1 MASGG
6 GYANFFSGNVPFII
20 FFAFF
25 ALLAWD
31 ITAPMA
37 TAIIWAGML
46 SFIASPLNKKILKAL
61 RNGKYPSVSAAMTMT
76 ALMLLCFV
84 PVLLALS
91 TLASE
96 VTSLG
101 RIFAQLFVKI
111 QHVAHNGAAIEFPD
125 WMPVWIADNVR
136 SFMADSDALRSAA
149 QNVVQWATRFLS
161 SISARLIEH
170 GSSFLLNSVITLM
183 VSFFFIR
190 DGEKI
195 INYIESVTPLEPE
208 EKQNFFS
215 QISGI
220 LNSIIYG
227 IIFTVAV
234 QAVLGAIGW
243 WIVGLGNPV
252 FFGMLMFFF
261 GMFPAGTAVVWVPGA
276 IYLAF
281 TGDLKNAA
289 ILFVWGAAIVGT
301 IDNLL
306 RPYLIS
312 SGGRGGVE
320 ISTLVII
327 LGLFGGVMKWG
338 FLGVFVGPLLLV
350 LFISVCN
357 LYRKRWLESIGGK

>member
-1 MASGG
+1 MASGR
-6 GYANFFSGNVPFII
+6 GYANFFSGNVPFVV

-25 ALLAWD
+25 ALLAWN
-31 ITAPMA
+31 ITSPMA
-37 TAIIWAGML
+37 TAIIWAGLL
-46 SFIASPLNKKILKAL
+46 SFIANPLNKKILRAL
-61 RNGKYPSVSAAMTMT
+61 GGGRYPSVAAGITLT
-76 ALMLLCFV
+76 ALLLLCFV

-91 TLASE
+91 TLGSE
-96 VTSLG
+96 VANLG

-111 QHVAHNGAAIEFPD
+111 QQVANNGAAIEFPD
-125 WMPVWIADNVR
+125 WMPKWLADNAR
-136 SFMADSDALRSAA
+136 SFMADSDALRRAA
-149 QNVVQWATRFLS
+149 QDVVQWATRFLS
-161 SISARLIEH
+161 GISASLLEY

-190 DGEKI
+190 DGHKI
-195 INYIESVTPLEPE
+195 IDYVMSVTPLEPG
-208 EKQNFFS
+208 EKHHFFN

-227 IIFTVAV
+227 IILTVAV
-234 QAVLGAIGW
+234 QALLGALGW
-243 WIVGLGNPV
+243 WFAGLGNPV
-252 FFGMLMFFF
+252 FFGLLMFFF
-261 GMFPAGTAVVWVPGA
+261 GMFPAGTSVVWVPGS

-281 TGDLKNAA
+281 TGDLKHAA

-312 SGGRGGVE
+312 AGGRGGVE

-338 FLGVFVGPLLLV
+338 FLGIFIGPLMLV
-350 LFISVCN
+350 LFISVCG
-357 LYRKRWLESIGGK
+357 LYRKRWLESVGKQ

>member
-6 GYANFFSGNVPFII
+6 GYANFFSGNVPFMI

-31 ITAPMA
+31 ITSPMA
-37 TAIIWAGML
+37 TSIIWAGML
-46 SFIASPLNKKILKAL
+46 SFVASPLNRRIMKLL
-61 RNGKYPSVSAAMTMT
+61 GNGRYPSAAAGITLT
-76 ALMLLCFV
+76 ALLLLCFV
-84 PVLLALS
+84 PVLCALS
-91 TLASE
+91 TLGSE
-96 VTSLG
+96 VASLG

-125 WMPVWIADNVR
+125 WMPKWIADNIR
-136 SFMADSDALRSAA
+136 SFMADSDSLRSAA

-161 SISARLIEH
+161 SISARLIEQ

-195 INYIESVTPLEPE
+195 VNYVMSVTPLEDG
-208 EKQNFFS
+208 EKQRFFS

-227 IIFTVAV
+227 IILTVAV
-234 QAVLGAIGW
+234 QAVLGAVGW
-243 WIVGLGNPV
+243 WFAGLGNPV

-281 TGDLKNAA
+281 TGDLKHAA

-312 SGGRGGVE
+312 AGGRGGVE

-350 LFISVCN
+350 LFISVCG
-357 LYRKRWLESIGGK
+357 LYRKRWLESVGGR

>member
-1 MASGG
+1 
-6 GYANFFSGNVPFII
+6 
-20 FFAFF
+20 
-25 ALLAWD
+25 
-31 ITAPMA
+31 
-37 TAIIWAGML
+37 
-46 SFIASPLNKKILKAL
+46 
-61 RNGKYPSVSAAMTMT
+61 
-76 ALMLLCFV
+76 
-84 PVLLALS
+84 
-91 TLASE
+91 
-96 VTSLG
+96 
-101 RIFAQLFVKI
+101 
-111 QHVAHNGAAIEFPD
+111 
-125 WMPVWIADNVR
+125 
-136 SFMADSDALRSAA
+136 
-149 QNVVQWATRFLS
+149 
-161 SISARLIEH
+161 
-170 GSSFLLNSVITLM
+170 M

-195 INYIESVTPLEPE
+195 IDYIESVTPLEPE

-350 LFISVCN
+350 LFISVCG
-357 LYRKRWLESIGGK
+357 LYKKRWLESIGGK